1 MKVSAIAAVA
11 ALAAVAVAGP
21 VRPSGDKYLIELG
34 PGKTQWVTKD
44 QKHKMRAVRCP
55 IVLVTE
61 KQEAILANV
70 PRLDKPSLISPM
82 KLALTSSR
90 PSQWL
95 PTTPNRLPTPPW
107 FRP

>member
-55 IVLVTE
+55 INQ
-61 KQEAILANV
+61 KQEAVLANV
-70 PRLDKPSLISPM
+70 SRLDKPSLISPM
-82 KLALTSSR
+82 KSALTSLRLSL
-90 PSQWL
+90 WL
-95 PTTPNRLPTPPW
+95 PTTPRRLRTPPW
-107 FRP
+107 FPP